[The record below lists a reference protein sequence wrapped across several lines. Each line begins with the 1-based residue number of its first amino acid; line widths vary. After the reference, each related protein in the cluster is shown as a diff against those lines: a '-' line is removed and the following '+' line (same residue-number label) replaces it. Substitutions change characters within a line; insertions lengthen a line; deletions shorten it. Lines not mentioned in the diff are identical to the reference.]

1 MYSTHGTAHERN
13 DRSVLPCQI
22 DALQRVAGWE
32 LTDGV
37 SVRFECALP
46 DGTQSDY
53 VLCNRSGRPLAALEA
68 QCASTNPMRRGPRA

>member
-37 SVRFECALP
+37 RIRFECALP

-53 VLCNRSGRPLAALEA
+53 VL
-68 QCASTNPMRRGPRA
+68 

>member
-22 DALQRVAGWE
+22 DALQRVAGWN

-37 SVRFECALP
+37 SIRFERGLP
-46 DGTQSDY
+46 NGTQSDY
-53 VLCNRSGRPLAALEA
+53 VLCGLVR
-68 QCASTNPMRRGPRA
+68 ASFGGT

>member
-1 MYSTHGTAHERN
+1 MSRTTQAFAR
-13 DRSVLPCQI
+13 VKI

-37 SVRFECALP
+37 SIRFERGLP

-53 VLCNRSGRPLAALEA
+53 VLCGPVR
-68 QCASTNPMRRGPRA
+68 ASFGGT